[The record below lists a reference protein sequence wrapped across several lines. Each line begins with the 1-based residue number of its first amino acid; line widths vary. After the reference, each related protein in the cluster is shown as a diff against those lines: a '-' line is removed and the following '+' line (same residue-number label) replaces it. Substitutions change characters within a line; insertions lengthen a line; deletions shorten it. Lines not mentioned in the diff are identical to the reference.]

1 MDCAKRDKVDQDG
14 VIKAG
19 WGIAP
24 KVFLLSD

>member
-24 KVFLLSD
+24 KVFFTK